1 MQSEKPIT
9 PSSSTDQDFQ
19 RDENEKKRNQ
29 VAIQIRNLDF
39 FYGENQILHDV
50 NLDIAM
56 NQVMAFIGPSGCG
69 KTTLLRVFNRM
80 NELIEGARVNRGKVL
95 VQGTDIYSK
104 EVDVIELRKKV
115 GMVFQKSNP
124 FPKSV
129 YQNIAYG
136 LQIQGIRKKRIIDQR
151 VEESLSQAALWDEVK
166 DRLNENAYE
175 LSGGQQQ
182 RLCIARTL
190 AVEPEII
197 LMDEPC
203 SALDPVATARVEELI
218 LGLKEKYTIVVVT
231 HNMQQAGRISDETAF
246 FNLGRL
252 IECDDT
258 KKIFINPS
266 KKQTEDYISGKFG

>member
-80 NELIEGARVNRGKVL
+80 NELIEGARINRGKVL

-252 IECDDT
+252 VECDDT

-266 KKQTEDYISGKFG
+266 NKQTEDYISGKFG

>member
-39 FYGENQILHDV
+39 FYGENQVLHDV